1 MTEVQRF
8 QYQEGNETFDIF
20 IETTTVVAIPPTVDK
35 SEPPGRKGIGDNL
48 AKGTAVK
55 MDQARNM
62 IRGYTLYAIS
72 AFRNF
77 AEAEIEEVSLK
88 FGLKFTTTAG
98 IPFIAESSSD
108 CNLEISV
115 KCKFPSKPELKQ

>member
-62 IRGYTLYAIS
+62 IGATRFMPSAPFATLLKRRLKRS
-72 AFRNF
+72 ALNS
-77 AEAEIEEVSLK
+77 A
-88 FGLKFTTTAG
+88 
-98 IPFIAESSSD
+98 
-108 CNLEISV
+108 
-115 KCKFPSKPELKQ
+115 